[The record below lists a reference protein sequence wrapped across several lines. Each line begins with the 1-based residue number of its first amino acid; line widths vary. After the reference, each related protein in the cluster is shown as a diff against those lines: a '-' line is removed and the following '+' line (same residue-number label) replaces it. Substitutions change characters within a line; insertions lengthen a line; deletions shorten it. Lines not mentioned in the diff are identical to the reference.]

1 MMSSDEDENGRIKK
15 HKQPFSPNRKVTF
28 DYQGNLMNVN
38 DPTFGKNVNQQI
50 VPRSTIKDYGE
61 DGSVLSGETRSR
73 RKSVAGSRGK
83 ASPLGQSK

>member
-50 VPRSTIKDYGE
+50 VPRSTIKDFGE
-61 DGSVLSGETRSR
+61 DGSLYSGETR

-83 ASPLGQSK
+83 ASPLG